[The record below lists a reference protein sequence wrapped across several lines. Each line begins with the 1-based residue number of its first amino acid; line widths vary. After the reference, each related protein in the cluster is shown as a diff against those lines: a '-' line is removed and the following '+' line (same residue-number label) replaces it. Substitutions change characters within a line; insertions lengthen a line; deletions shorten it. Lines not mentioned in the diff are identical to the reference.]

1 MVAYD
6 EATLAIIKTQGL
18 LDNSSPSLTQG
29 MKMRQA
35 IVQRIIKAYKEKF
48 EDYPG
53 FYPDYPH
60 IEKCW
65 SQRAFR
71 DVCYDAERMATNSG
85 AMNYGVAIYQ
95 NFVIKVVEKNDG
107 AYDLLRRI
115 HAKELR
121 SKHFPKVYT
130 FIILHN
136 VAFVVMELLQPCTE
150 ARTISR
156 ELRSMRF
163 RNVND
168 TLRKTFK
175 GIRKF
180 HGRDDCH
187 SGNIMLR
194 SNGVVVLVDPLA

>member
-18 LDNSSPSLTQG
+18 LGYSSPSLTLEIT
-29 MKMRQA
+29 MRQA
-35 IVQRIIKAYKEKF
+35 IVQRIIKEYKVLVDDLPL
-48 EDYPG
+48 DYEG
-53 FYPDYPH
+53 QLF
-60 IEKCW
+60 IEKRR
-65 SQRAFR
+65 SQYWLR
-71 DVCYDAERMATNSG
+71 DICYDAERMATDSG

-95 NFVIKVVEKNDG
+95 NFVIKVVGKNDG

-121 SKHFPKVYT
+121 SRHFPKVYT
-130 FIILHN
+130 FITLHN
-136 VAFVVMELLQPCTE
+136 VAFVVMERLQPCKE
-150 ARTISR
+150 AHTLSR

-163 RNVND
+163 RNVD
-168 TLRKTFK
+168 ETLRQTFK

-187 SGNIMLR
+187 SGNIMIR
-194 SNGVVVLVDPLA
+194 GNGVVVLVDPLA